1 MTIYVFGS
9 INTDIIAKVR
19 RIPVPGETM
28 IAQSSI
34 TKPGGKGCNQAVAAA
49 RMGSSVKM
57 IGKVGQDLFAQAAIE
72 NLKNNK
78 IDVAAVG
85 SSAKPSGIAL
95 INVDLKAENC
105 IVVVSGAN
113 EDVTAD
119 QFNFSDF
126 GKDDV
131 LLLQME
137 VPLEESLKLL
147 KKVKGKI
154 KTTILNVA
162 PFGKL
167 PEEIYD
173 YLDYLIVNEHEAV
186 GIAKTLDMDYNLLP
200 SKLAANISQKIPC
213 RVIVTNGPEGCFLGS
228 KGQVWHVPALPVQP
242 VDTTGAGDTFCGI
255 FASILDQG
263 QEDLQA
269 MRIACIG
276 ASLACLVE
284 GAQDGMPTMSQI
296 MTEVEKN
303 QQSQQTATKL
313 AV

>member
-1 MTIYVFGS
+1 MTVYVFGS

-19 RIPVPGETM
+19 RIPMPGETM

-49 RMGSSVKM
+49 RAGSGVKM
-57 IGKVGQDLFAQAAIE
+57 IGKVGKDLFAQSAIE

-78 IDVAAVG
+78 IDAAAVG
-85 SSAKPSGIAL
+85 ASDKPSGIAL

-119 QFNFSDF
+119 QFTFDKFN
-126 GKDDV
+126 KDDV
-131 LLLQME
+131 LVLQME
-137 VPLEESLKLL
+137 VPIEESLKLL

-154 KTTILNVA
+154 KTKILNVA

-167 PEEIYD
+167 PDDIYD

-186 GIAKTLDMDYNLLP
+186 GIAKSLNMDYNLLP
-200 SKLAANISQKIPC
+200 SKLASNISQKISC
-213 RVIVTNGPEGCFLGS
+213 RVIVTNGAEGCFLGN

-242 VDTTGAGDTFCGI
+242 IDTTGAGDTFCGI

-263 QEDLQA
+263 QDDLHA
-269 MRIACIG
+269 MRMACIG

-284 GAQDGMPTMSQI
+284 GAQDGMPTMDKIQA
-296 MTEVEKN
+296 EANK
-303 QQSQQTATKL
+303 SQQFKEAITKL